1 MPKPAH
7 TVDKVQPDRNNNN
20 LIFDI
25 CPTMMTDTNKTY
37 KADMPT
43 LTQDETIV
51 VESELPKVVDL
62 L

>member
-1 MPKPAH
+1 MAKPAN
-7 TVDKVQPDRNNNN
+7 TIDKINVNSTEYNV
-20 LIFDI
+20 